1 MQSLGLSLEE
11 RGRGVFRGTL
21 AGALRDLGRS
31 WVLLAKADL
40 IYKALAFVVLT
51 PLASLVLR
59 WFVSRSRGAAVAD
72 VDIAMFF
79 FTTKPGA
86 AALILFRALLLAI
99 AAMEHAC
106 LITIGLG
113 ITRGIELRV
122 RDALAHVGARA
133 FAILRV
139 TIQLVLRILLLAAP
153 FVAAIGATYWA
164 LLREHDINYY
174 LTAKPPEF
182 FTAIA
187 IVAVIAAALV
197 AVLAWRIS
205 GWAITV
211 PIVVF
216 ERKLPV
222 LAFGESVRR
231 MKGRRWHAV
240 CALGTWAV
248 FAVALSYLVTGLV
261 QILGRTVAPVFAGG
275 SLAGLLTFIGAFALI
290 WGALSLAANVLTT
303 TLWAMIVLR
312 LYLLSNPPASLSLP
326 SRGGEPIAIG
336 GRRLALPWGALA
348 GVLVAGVIVTS
359 GLAYFVMRN
368 AWTQRPVI
376 VIAHRGASYDAPENT
391 LAAFRRAADEGADL
405 VELDVQ
411 ESSDGVVVVAHDSDL
426 MKVGKSPVKIWE
438 ATAEELRKVDIGT
451 FHAAVFKE
459 ERVPTLEEALEAC
472 RGKAR
477 VNIELKE
484 YGHGQRLAERVVEI
498 VEAAGMQDQI
508 VTMSL
513 SRELVEAMERLRP
526 EWTSGLLSA
535 KAIGNL
541 SGLPVDFLA
550 VESGMATRR
559 FIRLA
564 HAAGKPVYVWTVN
577 DPQRMIRMM
586 GLGVDGLITD
596 RPALAREVIRGYAE
610 MSEAERLFVFVMTRF
625 GVREELSS
633 PEDGERP

>member
-1 MQSLGLSLEE
+1 MAAVQDLQD
-11 RGRGVFRGTL
+11 RVFRGTL
-21 AGALRDLGRS
+21 AGALRDFGRS

-40 IYKALAFVVLT
+40 IYKALAFVALT

-59 WFVSRSRGAAVAD
+59 WFVNRSRGAAVAD

-79 FTTKPGA
+79 FTTKPGFT
-86 AALILFRALLLAI
+86 ALVLFSALLLAI
-99 AAMEHAC
+99 TAMEHAC

-113 ITRGIELRV
+113 ITRGVELRV

-139 TIQLVLRILLLAAP
+139 AILLVLRVLLNAAP
-153 FVAAIGATYWA
+153 FLAAIGATYWA
-164 LLREHDINYY
+164 LLRAHDINYY

-182 FTAIA
+182 LAAIA
-187 IVAVIAAALV
+187 IVGVIAAGLV
-197 AVLAWRIS
+197 AVLLWRIS
-205 GWAITV
+205 GWAVTV

-231 MKGRRWHAV
+231 MKGRRWHAIV
-240 CALGTWAV
+240 ALATWVV
-248 FAVALSYLVTGLV
+248 FSVALSYLVTGLV
-261 QILGRTVAPVFAGG
+261 QITGRTVAPIFAGG
-275 SLAGLLTFIGAFALI
+275 SLAGLLGFIGAFALI
-290 WGALSLAANVLTT
+290 WGVLSLAANVTTT
-303 TLWAMIVLR
+303 TLWSMIVLR
-312 LYLLSNPPASLSLP
+312 LYLLSNPPANLSLP
-326 SRGGEPIAIG
+326 KRGDEPIEIG
-336 GRRLALPWGALA
+336 GRRLAVPWGVLA
-348 GVLVAGVIVTS
+348 GVLVAGVILTS

-368 AWTQRPVI
+368 AWTQRPVL
-376 VIAHRGASYDAPENT
+376 VIAHRGASHDAPENT
-391 LAAFRRAADEGADL
+391 LAAFRRAADERADL

-426 MKVGKSPVKIWE
+426 MKVGSSPLKIWE
-438 ATAEELRKVDIGT
+438 ATADELRQVDIGSYRS
-451 FHAAVFKE
+451 AEFKD
-459 ERVPTLEEALEAC
+459 ERVPTLAEALEAC
-472 RGKAR
+472 RGKSR

-513 SRELVEAMERLRP
+513 SRELVAAMKRLRP
-526 EWTSGLLSA
+526 EWTSGLLTA
-535 KAIGNL
+535 KAIGDL
-541 SGLPVDFLA
+541 SGLAVDFLA

-577 DPQRMIRMM
+577 DPQRMIRMI

-596 RPALAREVIRGYAE
+596 RPEVARDVIRHYAE
-610 MSEAERLFVFVMTRF
+610 MSEAQRLFVFVMTRF
-625 GVREELSS
+625 GVREELST
-633 PEDGERP
+633 PEDGQRP